1 MNTKA
6 VLIGIIV
13 LAITISLGLFYLQRT
28 PSVSKV
34 PQAASLI
41 SPSEVKREI
50 VQYPINPNKTIEVE
64 AQKLPEFTMDV
75 SDPKFE
81 KILLSSKDE
90 LKKLV
95 SVNIAHTYLKQRG
108 NIDSDL
114 AIDKKKKLLMVSA
127 KDLAN
132 FKPGLYK
139 VSLTLRAIE
148 GEVNLEQDFLVGSN
162 CS

>member
-1 MNTKA
+1 MNVKA
-6 VLIGIIV
+6 VVAGIVV
-13 LAITISLGLFYLQRT
+13 LVISVSLGIFYLQKT
-28 PSVSKV
+28 PSASNI
-34 PQAASLI
+34 PRAASLI
-41 SPSEVKREI
+41 SPPEVKREI

-95 SVNIAHTYLKQRG
+95 SVNIAHAYKTA
-108 NIDSDL
+108 NIDSDIS
-114 AIDKKKKLLMVSA
+114 IDKKKKLLMVSA

-148 GEVNLEQDFLVGSN
+148 GEVNL
-162 CS
+162 